1 MALLTTIAALSSIVP
16 AISKWLGGDKAE
28 AAAEAVSA
36 VAKAVTGV
44 SDPAR
49 AAAQIRTDPESQR
62 KFIEEMENKRKEFD
76 ELYLKDRQSARDM
89 QVQIAVNSK
98 SKKAREF
105 IYNYAW
111 FMSIASFV
119 YFACI
124 TFIPIPEGSQRFAD
138 TILGFLLGTVLGAIV
153 AFFYGASKP
162 VGVDE

>member
-62 KFIEEMENKRKEFD
+62 KFHRRNGE
-76 ELYLKDRQSARDM
+76 QA
-89 QVQIAVNSK
+89 
-98 SKKAREF
+98 
-105 IYNYAW
+105 
-111 FMSIASFV
+111 
-119 YFACI
+119 
-124 TFIPIPEGSQRFAD
+124 QR
-138 TILGFLLGTVLGAIV
+138 V
-153 AFFYGASKP
+153 
-162 VGVDE
+162 